1 MKNRQKTRYEEGRI
15 AESRLKPKKVSV
27 VLAAILVC
35 IFLAS
40 CGGQAPENDV
50 KQPEGESTVT
60 AGPEPSVTASPVPS
74 GATAAPALVSSQ
86 NTSKKKDIVSETEQI
101 FDVQFNEAGMENGR
115 ELDVQFYQGE
125 PVMLWLKEWEQT
137 TYSRNPDDTWEKKT
151 IPLGD
156 DGGVYLL
163 RMDGSIE
170 LLIPAGDFLKENFW
184 IQENNSKSQQY
195 IFILDDAGNCYAR
208 TNYQDEN
215 VRNYFLKIDRNGEI
229 VYKTVLEAGY
239 YAKDFC
245 TASDGRTYVVLQ
257 DSSSTTSKRTTRLVE
272 FDPETGELS
281 QEDAFC
287 YQAERLT
294 ATIGEGPDGFYFN
307 DSFGYRRIEEDGS
320 STDYMLFKGTS
331 YSRWTDE
338 LGWGTEDFRV
348 LVDGSVEVLYE
359 KGYYSPTSYR
369 VVKETLKFTGNEKTP
384 VVIRANAVSS
394 WLKSQAAR
402 FNRTNKTYQIV
413 LEEFSGN
420 SGDQED
426 YARLTSVE
434 IASGKGP
441 DMLFGDFMK
450 DYICGLIDKGA
461 LEDLVPYMKSSG
473 IKEEDY
479 LPIAFGGLRDKDKI
493 YGIQAEV
500 SPNVYKIRSEVLGE
514 IDDID
519 GISIETLMNALTE
532 WKENAV
538 FYMFY
543 DSENLLRMFLKG
555 SENLW
560 GMIDWETGTCDFSGE
575 LFAQIMENA
584 RRYGYNARNKYPNL
598 VQPLHYTTLT
608 WYDSF
613 EELSK
618 EGMTRLGFLLDDG
631 CYGATDWRNTMMINA
646 NSAQKTGAWE
656 FITFLL
662 AEDAQM
668 AQMSIPV
675 NKAALSVC
683 VRENNRKQFE
693 NNSIARVGC
702 LYVDEG
708 EYVKVY
714 KEYTYEDMTEERIEE
729 YLGELEKVR
738 NLPFRTAPVLDIVCE
753 EAESYFNGSK
763 SIRDV
768 SAIIENRVRLYL
780 MERN

>member
-1 MKNRQKTRYEEGRI
+1 M
-15 AESRLKPKKVSV
+15 
-27 VLAAILVC
+27 
-35 IFLAS
+35 
-40 CGGQAPENDV
+40 
-50 KQPEGESTVT
+50 
-60 AGPEPSVTASPVPS
+60 
-74 GATAAPALVSSQ
+74 
-86 NTSKKKDIVSETEQI
+86 
-101 FDVQFNEAGMENGR
+101 
-115 ELDVQFYQGE
+115 
-125 PVMLWLKEWEQT
+125 
-137 TYSRNPDDTWEKKT
+137 
-151 IPLGD
+151 
-156 DGGVYLL
+156 
-163 RMDGSIE
+163 
-170 LLIPAGDFLKENFW
+170 
-184 IQENNSKSQQY
+184 
-195 IFILDDAGNCYAR
+195 
-208 TNYQDEN
+208 
-215 VRNYFLKIDRNGEI
+215 
-229 VYKTVLEAGY
+229 
-239 YAKDFC
+239 
-245 TASDGRTYVVLQ
+245 
-257 DSSSTTSKRTTRLVE
+257 
-272 FDPETGELS
+272 
-281 QEDAFC
+281 
-287 YQAERLT
+287 
-294 ATIGEGPDGFYFN
+294 
-307 DSFGYRRIEEDGS
+307 
-320 STDYMLFKGTS
+320 
-331 YSRWTDE
+331 
-338 LGWGTEDFRV
+338 
-348 LVDGSVEVLYE
+348 
-359 KGYYSPTSYR
+359 
-369 VVKETLKFTGNEKTP
+369 
-384 VVIRANAVSS
+384 
-394 WLKSQAAR
+394 
-402 FNRTNKTYQIV
+402 
-413 LEEFSGN
+413 
-420 SGDQED
+420 
-426 YARLTSVE
+426 
-434 IASGKGP
+434 
-441 DMLFGDFMK
+441 
-450 DYICGLIDKGA
+450 
-461 LEDLVPYMKSSG
+461 
-473 IKEEDY
+473 
-479 LPIAFGGLRDKDKI
+479 
-493 YGIQAEV
+493 
-500 SPNVYKIRSEVLGE
+500 
-514 IDDID
+514 
-519 GISIETLMNALTE
+519 
-532 WKENAV
+532 
-538 FYMFY
+538 
-543 DSENLLRMFLKG
+543 G

-668 AQMSIPV
+668 TQMSIPV